1 MSDET
6 AKAEVVV
13 TERPPIEILEKVVAG
28 MLDGEGIGAPD
39 WRWTLGNFRK
49 ALAAARRENVWDVLD
64 LAFGSIAEVGVEML
78 IRSQLAMRL
87 RMEALTQRHGAER
100 FPNVREDAERVERI
114 ARFILDSSVQYAK
127 VRHVSSIVR
136 RQGDPKIVDFEA
148 AREKASRE
156 KVEAGDAEKKT
167 GAAEA

>member
-39 WRWTLGNFRK
+39 WRWTLRDFRK
-49 ALAAARRENVWDVLD
+49 ALAAARRENVWDLLD
-64 LAFGSIAEVGVEML
+64 LAFGTVAEVGVEML
-78 IRSQLAMRL
+78 IRSQIAMRL

-100 FPNVREDAERVERI
+100 FPDVREDAERVERV
-114 ARFILDSSVQYAK
+114 ATFLLDSAAK
-127 VRHVSSIVR
+127 FAKIRHVSSIVR
-136 RQGDPKIVDFEA
+136 RQGDPKIVDFGA

-156 KVEAGDAEKKT
+156 EVEAGDVEKKT